1 MRIQPERHG
10 LQNGLGSGRREVSR
24 DTVAAGE
31 VASDSPADSLVGRR
45 VKRDNLRYMAAP
57 WLPP

>member
-1 MRIQPERHG
+1 MRIQAERHG

-24 DTVAAGE
+24 DAVAAGE
-31 VASDSPADSLVGRR
+31 IASDSPADSFVGRR

-57 WLPP
+57 